1 MTAAVTRFA
10 RRLACSPP
18 DPQLLGPLLVVGY
31 VLQLALRVAVS
42 VGRDGP
48 TNFADET
55 GYLANARVMSGG
67 VAGELSMAAFYRGG
81 YSLLLLPA
89 YWLGEGPRTDYQYVL
104 ATNALLS
111 SLVFPLVYVLLTR
124 VFRVPVRTALI
135 VAFLAALYPPL
146 VVTTQ
151 FAWAESLL
159 PVLVLLAAITLAAV
173 VTAPQPRAAVGWAI
187 ACGSC
192 AGALYTTHGRTAPMV
207 VLLLVLLLALA
218 LLRHDL
224 AVSAVAGAVATVAVT
239 LAGQVLNN
247 WLTARSW
254 GQRHDSELQRVL
266 DNARDLGS
274 LENVAALG
282 VGQYW
287 YVFVATFGLIVLGL
301 VHLGT
306 CLLPSDPLR
315 RRLRPGWAA
324 SQETAGAPVV
334 RVFLLGSAIG
344 LTVLVGLFLR
354 PPLRPDHVVYGR
366 YVEILVPPLLA
377 LGLVRLWTT
386 PIRRLVPDLAVGT
399 AVAFVGG
406 VTVVWYAGG
415 LVTRGPVNWYTVLAL
430 PPLAQTREQIRPV
443 TATLVA
449 LAGAAVLLIVTRRSR
464 VWAALGFA
472 GVLVASS
479 IALRVVL
486 VEARDHAIY
495 GTQPVALSEVEGLNS
510 AQDVSYDIAAYTP
523 IGLYS
528 YQWQLDHARF
538 VLFDSRRDPVPRT
551 EWVIAGLDWPQ
562 ARTVEARRVWVHP
575 PYRQA
580 VWRLP
585 QLRRDRA
592 HQSIVM
598 LGGVVGPA
606 LDLLGLEGVRLD
618 VKHACAAALEQGD
631 DVRLRQVAHPHLR
644 APPQPLVREP
654 LAHTQGTQ
662 RSAGGSPVQ
671 TNRTEQPPR
680 ADVAAG

>member
-1 MTAAVTRFA
+1 MTAPTIKRLA
-10 RRLACSPP
+10 RRLACSPSEP
-18 DPQLLGPLLVVGY
+18 RLLSLLLVVGY
-31 VLQLALRVAVS
+31 MVQLVLRVAIS

-48 TNFADET
+48 TNLADET

-89 YWLGEGPRTDYQYVL
+89 YWLGDGSRTDYQYAL
-104 ATNALLS
+104 AINALLS

-124 VFRVPVRTALI
+124 VFRVPVRTAF
-135 VAFLAALYPPL
+135 VAAFLAALYPPL

-159 PVLVLLAAITLAAV
+159 PVLVLLVIITLAGLI
-173 VTAPQPRAAVGWAI
+173 TASQPRAAVGRAI

-207 VLLLVLLLALA
+207 ALLLGLLVALA
-218 LLRHDL
+218 VLRHDL

-239 LAGQVLNN
+239 LAGQALNN
-247 WLTARSW
+247 WLSARSW
-254 GQRHDSELQRVL
+254 GQHHDSDLQHVL

-274 LENVAALG
+274 LGNVAALG
-282 VGQYW
+282 LGQYW
-287 YVFVATFGLIVLGL
+287 YLFAATFGLIVLGL

-306 CLLPSDPLR
+306 RLLPSDPLT

-324 SQETAGAPVV
+324 SRDTAGAPAVS
-334 RVFLLGSAIG
+334 VFLAGSLIG

-366 YVEILVPPLLA
+366 YVEILIPPLLA

-386 PIRRLVPDLAVGT
+386 PIRRLAPELGVGT
-399 AVAFVGG
+399 AVALAAG
-406 VTVVWYAGG
+406 VTVMWYRGG

-430 PPLAQTREQIRPV
+430 PPLAQTREQIRPA

-449 LAGAAVLLIVTRRSR
+449 LAGAAVLLVVTRRSPM
-464 VWAALGFA
+464 WAALGLA
-472 GVLVASS
+472 CVLVASS

-495 GTQPVALSEVEGLNS
+495 GTQPVALPRVEGLNS

-528 YQWQLDHARF
+528 YQWQLGHARF
-538 VLFDSRRDPVPRT
+538 LLFDSRRDPVPRT

-562 ARTVEARRVWVHP
+562 AQTVRARRVWVHP
-575 PYRQA
+575 AYGQA
-580 VWRLP
+580 LWRLP
-585 QLRRDRA
+585 QTGNI
-592 HQSIVM
+592 S
-598 LGGVVGPA
+598 LGGDQGG
-606 LDLLGLEGVRLD
+606 LGLPP
-618 VKHACAAALEQGD
+618 KAAQ
-631 DVRLRQVAHPHLR
+631 
-644 APPQPLVREP
+644 
-654 LAHTQGTQ
+654 TI
-662 RSAGGSPVQ
+662 GSP
-671 TNRTEQPPR
+671 
-680 ADVAAG
+680 

>member
-1 MTAAVTRFA
+1 MTAPAGKRLA

-18 DPQLLGPLLVVGY
+18 EPRLLGLLLLVGY
-31 VLQLALRVAVS
+31 LVQLALRVALS

-48 TNFADET
+48 TNLADET

-89 YWLGEGPRTDYQYVL
+89 YWLGDGSRTDYQYAL

-124 VFRVPVRTALI
+124 VFRVPVRTAF
-135 VAFLAALYPPL
+135 VAAFLAALYPPL

-159 PVLVLLAAITLAAV
+159 PVLVLLVSITLAGL
-173 VTAPQPRAAVGWAI
+173 VTASQPRAAVGWAI

-207 VLLLVLLLALA
+207 ALLLGLLVALA

-239 LAGQVLNN
+239 LAGQALNN
-247 WLTARSW
+247 WLSARSW
-254 GQRHDSELQRVL
+254 GQHHDSDLQHVL

-282 VGQYW
+282 LGQYW
-287 YVFVATFGLIVLGL
+287 YLFVATFGLIVLGL

-306 CLLPSDPLR
+306 RLVPSDPLTP
-315 RRLRPGWAA
+315 RLWPGWAA
-324 SQETAGAPVV
+324 SRETAGAPVV
-334 RVFLLGSAIG
+334 GVFLAGSVIG

-366 YVEILVPPLLA
+366 YVEILIPPLLA

-386 PIRRLVPDLAVGT
+386 PIRRLAPELGVGT
-399 AVAFVGG
+399 AVALAAG
-406 VTVVWYAGG
+406 VTVMWYRGG

-430 PPLAQTREQIRPV
+430 PPLAQTREQIRPA

-449 LAGAAVLLIVTRRSR
+449 LAGAAVLLVVTRRSPM
-464 VWAALGFA
+464 WAALGLA
-472 GVLVASS
+472 CVLVASS

-495 GTQPVALSEVEGLNS
+495 GTQPVALPRMEGLNS

-538 VLFDSRRDPVPRT
+538 LLFDSRRDPVPRT
-551 EWVIAGLDWPQ
+551 EWVIAGLDWSQ
-562 ARTVEARRVWVHP
+562 ASTVGARRVWVHP
-575 PYRQA
+575 AYRQA
-580 VWRLP
+580 LWRLP
-585 QLRRDRA
+585 QTGKR
-592 HQSIVM
+592 
-598 LGGVVGPA
+598 
-606 LDLLGLEGVRLD
+606 
-618 VKHACAAALEQGD
+618 
-631 DVRLRQVAHPHLR
+631 
-644 APPQPLVREP
+644 
-654 LAHTQGTQ
+654 
-662 RSAGGSPVQ
+662 
-671 TNRTEQPPR
+671 
-680 ADVAAG
+680 